1 MVDVLFQDRKDA
13 AEQLAKKLAQWL
25 KKNRTT
31 GEQQNPV
38 FLVILA
44 IPRGGVVIGD
54 VISSILDTKL
64 DIIVSRKIR
73 APDNPELAIG
83 AVMPDGRYFL
93 NQDLVNM
100 LEVTQTYI
108 HAEVDAQTREIE
120 TRLLYF
126 RGSKNYD
133 NELYDKIV
141 VLVDDGIATGSTIF
155 AEQDG

>member
-1 MVDVLFQDRKDA
+1 MY
-13 AEQLAKKLAQWL
+13 
-25 KKNRTT
+25 T
-31 GEQQNPV
+31 
-38 FLVILA
+38 
-44 IPRGGVVIGD
+44 
-54 VISSILDTKL
+54 LDTNL

-93 NQDLVNM
+93 NQNLVNM

-133 NELYDKIV
+133 NELYDKISS
-141 VLVDDGIATGSTIF
+141 LS
-155 AEQDG
+155 